1 MTTKKPAPATRATSA
16 QTAAP
21 ALIVF
26 GMSDIGK
33 PRAGTFPATQQLVAG
48 KAAATMGLSI
58 LAIKDQKTRAMA
70 ESLPAGRITAGEKG
84 FIPFVR
90 ENLFAEL
97 LTAAKDHGIKL
108 TPAMAKYMASQA
120 ERAQKNAKGDP
131 SLPKDWSQFAVGDLV
146 LAQDSDPED
155 GWWRAIVIKTTGDM
169 LSLQWQHRLSKRVFI
184 RHKYNVGLICA
195 GLAQGAAPAPTNTTS
210 KYPAHPS
217 VIAVNQTVLCPEDG
231 PMQQFWEAIPV
242 GIETTSVTLRWRDY
256 DGLPAVKRPLS
267 QLALICPEPG
277 TKSVKAS
284 A

>member
-1 MTTKKPAPATRATSA
+1 MTTKKPVPAASA
-16 QTAAP
+16 KPTQAAP
-21 ALIVF
+21 AVIVF

-33 PRAGTFPATQQLVAG
+33 PRAGTFPAAQQLLAG

-70 ESLPAGRITAGEKG
+70 ETLPTGRITAGEKG

-90 ENLFAEL
+90 ENLFTEL

-108 TPAMAKYMASQA
+108 TPAMAKYVASQA
-120 ERAQKNAKGDP
+120 ERPQKDRKGDP
-131 SLPKDWSQFAVGDLV
+131 SLPKGWSQFAVGDLV

-169 LSLQWQHRLSKRVFI
+169 LSLQWQHRVSKRVFI

-195 GLAQGAAPAPTNTTS
+195 GLSQGAAPAPTIAPT
-210 KYPAHPS
+210 KYPTHPS
-217 VIAVNQTVLCPEDG
+217 VIAVDQTVLCPEDG

-242 GIETTSVTLRWRDY
+242 AIETGTVTLRWRDY
-256 DGLPAVKRPLS
+256 DGLPTVERPVN
-267 QLALICPEPG
+267 QLALICPEP
-277 TKSVKAS
+277 SVKSARAS